1 MVTCNAFPPLFQSSW
16 PAPDL
21 LSCTPS
27 LTHPPKT
34 VLGLGTWRSDKGK
47 VKDAVLEALRV
58 GYVHVDAAQVY
69 ENQEEVGEGLHE
81 AKSKG
86 FIKDFS
92 DVWITSKLWNTDHRP
107 EHVRPACDRILRE
120 LKINKIQQL
129 LIHWP
134 TGFKRVD
141 DATFWPKDEEGKH
154 AYDVEADNKAT
165 WREMEKLV
173 DEGLVET
180 IGLSNFNEEEV
191 QKILDV
197 ARIKPVCNQIECHPF
212 LPQDE
217 MRAFLHSKGM
227 ALVAYSPLANLDP
240 NDTSKPCALKDD
252 TILSL
257 ATKHLKSPAQIIL
270 RWHAQKK
277 NVFIPKSV
285 TLSRISENKEIFD
298 FELSEEEMGLIGEMG
313 KKHRSRLVNPGFRA
327 GGAQVF
333 KQ

>member
-1 MVTCNAFPPLFQSSW
+1 MTPRCYTSYLSRSLF
-16 PAPDL
+16 D
-21 LSCTPS
+21 
-27 LTHPPKT
+27 T
-34 VLGLGTWRSDKGK
+34 VFGLGTWRSDKGR
-47 VKDAVLEALRV
+47 VKDAVMESLRV
-58 GYVHVDAAQVY
+58 GYVHLDAAQVY

-86 FIKDFS
+86 YVKELS

-120 LKINKIQQL
+120 LKVPKIQQL

-134 TGFKRVD
+134 TALKKLDG
-141 DATFWPKDEEGKH
+141 APLWPKDAKGNH
-154 AYDVEADNKAT
+154 AYDSEADNKAT

-191 QKILDV
+191 QEILDI
-197 ARIKPVCNQIECHPF
+197 ARIKPVCNQIECHPY

-217 MRAFLHSKGM
+217 MRTFLHSKGM
-227 ALVAYSPLANLDP
+227 ALVAYSPLSNLDP
-240 NDTSKPCALKDD
+240 NDASKPCALRDD
-252 TILSL
+252 TILGL
-257 ATKHLKSPAQIIL
+257 AKKYTKSPAQIIL
-270 RWHAQKK
+270 RWHVQMK
-277 NVFIPKSV
+277 NVVIPKTV

-298 FELSEEEMGLIGEMG
+298 FELSEEDMAAIGEMG
-313 KKHRSRLVNPGFRA
+313 KKHHHRLVNPGFRA
-327 GGAQVF
+327 GGAPVF

>member
-1 MVTCNAFPPLFQSSW
+1 MCIPTS
-16 PAPDL
+16 L
-21 LSCTPS
+21 LPS
-27 LTHPPKT
+27 RPNT

-47 VKDAVLEALRV
+47 VKDAVTEALRV

-81 AKSKG
+81 AISKG
-86 FIKDFS
+86 YIKDLS
-92 DVWITSKLWNTDHRP
+92 DVWVTSKLWNTDHRP

-120 LKINKIQQL
+120 LKVPKIQQL

-134 TGFKRVD
+134 TGFKKGD
-141 DATFWPKDEEGKH
+141 EATFWPKDEEGKH
-154 AYDVEADNKAT
+154 AYDLEADNKAT

-191 QKILDV
+191 QEILDI
-197 ARIKPVCNQIECHPF
+197 ARIKPVCNQIECHPY

-217 MRAFLHSKGM
+217 MRSFLHSKGM

-240 NDTSKPCALKDD
+240 NDATKPCALRDE
-252 TILSL
+252 TILAL
-257 ATKHLKSPAQIIL
+257 AKKHNKSPAQIIL

-277 NVFIPKSV
+277 NVFLPKSV
-285 TLSRISENKEIFD
+285 TFSRISENKDIFD
-298 FELSEEEMGLIGEMG
+298 YELTEEDMSAIGEMG
-313 KKHRSRLVNPGFRA
+313 KKHRNRLVNPGFRP
-327 GGAQVF
+327 GGTQVF
-333 KQ
+333 KE